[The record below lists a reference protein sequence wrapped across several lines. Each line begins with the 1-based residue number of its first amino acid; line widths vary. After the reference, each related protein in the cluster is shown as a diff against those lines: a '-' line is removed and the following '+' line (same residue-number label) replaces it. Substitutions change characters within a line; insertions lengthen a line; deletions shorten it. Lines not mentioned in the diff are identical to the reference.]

1 MTHDEAAA
9 RSPEAG
15 APDTSGAA
23 AGLDATAQ
31 ADAERDADARALA
44 STLRLR
50 ILRLCLDEALTNRE
64 IAERLG
70 KNPATTL
77 HHVRTL
83 VDRGFLVAEPAR
95 RGTRGAREVPY
106 RATRKSWRSAPGPG
120 QARVL
125 LDTFLE
131 EFAMVE
137 RPEDVHMARLGLRL
151 DDAAHRELRTRV
163 QALLEEYAT
172 RAPDPDGTPYS
183 LFYVLH
189 EDPTRRRRP

>member
-1 MTHDEAAA
+1 VAHEAAA
-9 RSPEAG
+9 RHRGTIVGHDADGS
-15 APDTSGAA
+15 A
-23 AGLDATAQ
+23 AGTEAAE
-31 ADAERDADARALA
+31 AVAERDADARALA

-70 KNPATTL
+70 KNPATML

-83 VDRGFLVAEPAR
+83 VDRGFLVAEPVR
-95 RGTRGAREVPY
+95 RGARGAREVPY
-106 RATRKSWRSAPGPG
+106 RATRRSWHAAGGP
-120 QARVL
+120 QQTRVL

-131 EFAMVE
+131 EFALVE
-137 RPEDVHMARLGLRL
+137 HPEQVHMARLGLRL
-151 DDAAHRELRTRV
+151 DDAGHQELRTRV
-163 QALLEEYAT
+163 QALLDEYAS

-189 EDPTRRRRP
+189 EDPTRRRPA